1 MATLANYLVG
11 LSALGQ
17 LWCLVLGMFL
27 WRTPVGVANYD
38 MTQDFA
44 NASAKL
50 AANQALYNGF
60 LAIGLIWSLMAAS
73 HGFELKIFFLVCAI
87 VAGSH
92 CAATVSRRAFYVQA
106 LPAVAALALVLAA
119 GR

>member
-1 MATLANYLVG
+1 MSTVANYLVA

-17 LWCLVLGMFL
+17 FWCLVLGMFL
-27 WRTPVGVANYD
+27 WRTPLGVTNYD
-38 MTQDFA
+38 MTQEFA

-50 AANQALYNGF
+50 AANQSLYNGF
-60 LAIGLIWSLMAAS
+60 LAIGLVWSLVAAS
-73 HGFELKIFFLVCAI
+73 HAFELKIFFLICAI

-92 CAATVSRRAFYVQA
+92 CAATVSRRVFYLQA
-106 LPAVAALALVLAA
+106 LPAIAALALVLAA